1 MARTTRIVYVTSS
14 EHKRRENEIL
24 VTKCNLDGFV
34 VSDLFAFDIR
44 SVQIKEVLEVD
55 IALMVRQEVIQA
67 YKQIK
72 EPCIVE
78 HAGLIFEGYSS
89 YPGGLTKP
97 MWNVLGSNFLSETQA
112 LGRRARARAVIAYC
126 DGQKVTTFVGETEGM
141 ISDRPRGTRQ
151 FYWDT
156 IFVPDSTDL
165 RVQGKTYA
173 EIVDDAGLGL
183 EYKVIHLSQSTRAML
198 SFLSY
203 RQRNTPPLW
212 PRM

>member
-1 MARTTRIVYVTSS
+1 MSRTTKVVYVTSS
-14 EHKRRENEIL
+14 EHKRRENEIFVANCKVDGAL
-24 VTKCNLDGFV
+24 VRE
-34 VSDLFAFDIR
+34 LFTFDIR
-44 SVQIKEVLEVD
+44 SVQIKEILEVD

-78 HAGLIFEGYSS
+78 HAGLIFDGYSS

-97 MWNVLGSNFLSETQA
+97 MWNVLGTNFISETQA
-112 LGRRARARAVIAYC
+112 SGRRARARAVVAYC
-126 DGQKVTTFVGETEGM
+126 DGQKVMTFVGETEGT

-156 IFVPDSTDL
+156 IFIPDNTDSK
-165 RVQGKTYA
+165 VKGKTYA
-173 EIVDDAGLGL
+173 EIVDDASLGL
-183 EYKVIHLSQSTRAML
+183 EYKVVHLSQSTRAML
-198 SFLSY
+198 QYLSY
-203 RQRNTPPLW
+203 RKDNTPPLW

>member
-1 MARTTRIVYVTSS
+1 MVRPTRIVYVTSS
-14 EHKRRENEIL
+14 EHKRRENEIF
-24 VTKCNLDGFV
+24 VTKCKLEGV
-34 VSDLFAFDIR
+34 AISDLFTFDIR

-97 MWNVLGSNFLSETQA
+97 MWNVLGNNFLSETQA

-126 DGQKVTTFVGETEGM
+126 DGQKVTTFVGETEGAL
-141 ISDRPRGTRQ
+141 SDHPKGTRQ

-156 IFVPDSTDL
+156 IFIPDSTDMK
-165 RVQGKTYA
+165 VKGKTYA
-173 EIVDDAGLGL
+173 EIVDDVSLGL

-198 SFLSY
+198 QFLSY
-203 RQRNTPPLW
+203 RRNNAPPLW